1 MSLFDTLLSSS
12 LILDGVLAQDNAQ
25 VYSLWQIREL
35 CPESLSKAGTA
46 YKYDLSVPVEKMYE
60 VVERMRA
67 HLKERGLLGGKVK
80 YVAGFGHMGDGW

>member
-1 MSLFDTLLSSS
+1 M
-12 LILDGVLAQDNAQ
+12 LARDNAQ
-25 VYSLWQIREL
+25 VHSIWQIREL